1 MLNHPRFNADKLK
14 HGVLLTKFDHT
25 HLLFAYFQDGHQIHK
40 IRNKSEI
47 INCLTI
53 VSARKHFSNT
63 NLSDLSI
70 VGTCDI
76 FVYRM
81 RYHIM

>member
-1 MLNHPRFNADKLK
+1 MPRTITTEGFE
-14 HGVLLTKFDHT
+14 TQS
-25 HLLFAYFQDGHQIHK
+25 HLCCK
-40 IRNKSEI
+40 E
-47 INCLTI
+47 TI
-53 VSARKHFSNT
+53 VDKPNEQTDGPLSPPGSIFQILI

-81 RYHIM
+81 RHHIM